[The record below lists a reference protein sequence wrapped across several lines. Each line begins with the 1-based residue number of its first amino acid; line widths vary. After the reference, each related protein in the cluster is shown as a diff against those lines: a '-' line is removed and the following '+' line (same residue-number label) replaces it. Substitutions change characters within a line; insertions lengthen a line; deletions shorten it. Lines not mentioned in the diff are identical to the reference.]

1 MQGAIV
7 SATSATSAN
16 IGCRERLS
24 RFFHFNLRSA
34 LLLVA
39 ILCGVLAWASRDMHM
54 ALRRAQLFARV
65 ERLGGTVD
73 YVANENLGITAANLI
88 ATFWD
93 ARLAARIDAISY
105 RNTEL
110 SDDDLHWL
118 KPALLSMPE
127 TQFLDLTNTRV
138 TDAGIASLADCG
150 QLIGLNLSGTRITD
164 AAAPH
169 IASLPQ
175 LVALDVSRTQVT
187 DAFLG
192 DCEFDQLRS
201 LQVGNTA
208 VTDAGVMAI
217 QRRNP
222 QLTVHVNSLRI
233 TALEELAPVPVLQLN
248 DPFFGD
254 ASLERSDFLPR
265 ATNVLLDNSRVS
277 AAGLR
282 RLAGTP
288 NISNLFA
295 SNTNL
300 DDESLSTIATLSELD
315 TLDLRGTKVTDRGL
329 AHLSNL
335 PRLRMLWLD
344 GPQITDAGLRDL
356 GRLHE
361 LRYLCLD
368 ATAID
373 GSGLAHLAG
382 LVKLER
388 LMLDATPVTDDS
400 LKNLPI
406 LPRLQILDLEKTAI
420 SDAGLVHLHQFPAL
434 QSVACRESR
443 VTPDG
448 MEFFKQRQ
456 LKAPGRPRPPLP

>member
-1 MQGAIV
+1 MQGAFV
-7 SATSATSAN
+7 SATSATFAN
-16 IGCRERLS
+16 IGFRERLF
-24 RFFHFNLRSA
+24 RFFRFNLRSA

-54 ALRRAQLFARV
+54 ALRQSQLFARV

-73 YVANENLGITAANLI
+73 YVANENLGFSAANLI

-93 ARLAARIDAISY
+93 ARLAARVDAMSF

-110 SDDDLHWL
+110 SDDDLLWL

-138 TDAGIASLADCG
+138 TDAGIASLADCV
-150 QLIGLNLSGTRITD
+150 QLMGLHLSGTRITD

-169 IASLPQ
+169 LASLPQ
-175 LVALDVSRTQVT
+175 LAALDVSQTQVT

-192 DCEFDQLRS
+192 ECEIAKLRS
-201 LQVGNTA
+201 LQVGNTK

-217 QRRNP
+217 QRRHP

-233 TALEELAPVPVLQLN
+233 AALEEVAPVPVLQLN
-248 DPFFGD
+248 DPFFGN
-254 ASLERSDFLPR
+254 ASLERLDFLRR

-282 RLAGTP
+282 RIAGNP

-300 DDESLSTIATLSELD
+300 DDESLATIATLSELD

-329 AHLSNL
+329 AHLAKL

-344 GPQITDAGLRDL
+344 GPQITDAGLKDL
-356 GRLHE
+356 GRLAE
-361 LRYLCLD
+361 LRFLCLD
-368 ATAID
+368 ASAID
-373 GSGLAHLAG
+373 GSGLAQLAG
-382 LVKLER
+382 LVELER

-420 SDAGLVHLHQFPAL
+420 SDAGLIHLHQFPAL
-434 QSVACRESR
+434 ESVLCRESKI
-443 VTPDG
+443 TPDG
-448 MEFFKQRQ
+448 LEFFKQRQ
-456 LKAPGRPRPPLP
+456 LKAPRRPRPPLP